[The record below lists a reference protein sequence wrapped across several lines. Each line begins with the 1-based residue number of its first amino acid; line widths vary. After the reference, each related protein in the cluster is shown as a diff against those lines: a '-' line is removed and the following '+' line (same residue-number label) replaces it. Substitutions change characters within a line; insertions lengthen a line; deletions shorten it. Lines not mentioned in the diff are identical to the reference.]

1 MNRGRIGGRIW
12 VRSVLNWFGLFA
24 PAGTPE
30 PVIARLHAQA
40 EALLATPEAKQR
52 LANEGAEPI
61 ASKPADFALFIKAE
75 IKKWT
80 EVASA
85 ANIRPADQN

>member
-1 MNRGRIGGRIW
+1 MTWTEIG
-12 VRSVLNWFGLFA
+12 SDLNWFGLFA

-30 PVIARLHAQA
+30 PVIARLHAEA

-52 LANEGAEPI
+52 LANQGAEPV
-61 ASKPADFALFIKAE
+61 ASKPADFALFVKAE

-80 EVASA
+80 EVGSA
-85 ANIRPADQN
+85 ANIRSADQN